1 MPIDIK
7 RKMEQVAIS
16 EKRAK
21 TESALKDIKNLPLI
35 PKVMFE
41 VTKMLR
47 DPGVTTNN
55 LAGLIA
61 KDQGLTAKILSVAN
75 SPLYGLQRKVTSLEF
90 SIIVLGYKEIAN
102 IVTAVS
108 LADAVK
114 ISSDKDFDQVDFWI
128 HSMVVGT
135 AAKSIAQHL
144 GFLDLGSDSF
154 VAGVLHDFGIQ
165 VLHRFLHKEFISVLN
180 QVNSNTGFLDAENSV
195 LGLTHQEV
203 GRFLAEKWNLPA
215 LLCDVLHYHH
225 IPGKAVEHKVISSI
239 VHLADYMTQKLQ
251 VGYFYYDNGMNFD
264 RSILE
269 TLQFSSEEEL
279 DKFIMEYRDLFIQ
292 TANSIRL

>member
-1 MPIDIK
+1 
-7 RKMEQVAIS
+7 MEEVSLS
-16 EKRAK
+16 ENRAK
-21 TESALKDIKNLPLI
+21 TEAALNNIKNLPLI

-47 DPGVTTNN
+47 DPAVTTNS

-90 SIIVLGYKEIAN
+90 AIIVLGYKEIAN
-102 IVTAVS
+102 IVTAIS
-108 LADAVK
+108 LADAVR

-135 AAKSIAQHL
+135 AAKGISHNL
-144 GFLDLGSDSF
+144 GYLDLGSDSF

-165 VLHRFLHKEFISVLN
+165 VLHRFLRTQFVEVVDK
-180 QVNSNTGFLDAENSV
+180 VNSTIGFLDAENSI

-203 GRFLAEKWNLPA
+203 GKFLAEKWNLPG
-215 LLCDVLHYHH
+215 LLCDILQYHH
-225 IPGKAVEHKVISSI
+225 SPGNSVDNKVIASI

-251 VGYFYYDNGMNFD
+251 VGYFYWDNGMALDKN
-264 RSILE
+264 ILDI
-269 TLQFSSEEEL
+269 LQFSSEAAL
-279 DKFIMEYRDLFIQ
+279 DEFIQEYRESFIQ

>member
-1 MPIDIK
+1 VK
-7 RKMEQVAIS
+7 NRKMMEEIS
-16 EKRAK
+16 NGEKRAK
-21 TESALKDIKNLPLI
+21 TEQALNGIKNLPLI

-41 VTKMLR
+41 VTKLLR
-47 DPGVTTNN
+47 DPLATTNS

-90 SIIVLGYKEIAN
+90 AIIVLGYKEITN
-102 IVTAVS
+102 IVTAIS
-108 LADAVK
+108 LADAVR

-135 AAKSIAQHL
+135 AAKGIAQNL
-144 GFLDLGSDSF
+144 GHLDLGSDCF

-165 VLHRFLHKEFISVLN
+165 VLHRFLRPQFVAVVDM
-180 QVNSNTGFLDAENSV
+180 VNSTTGFLDAESSV
-195 LGLTHQEV
+195 LGLTHQDV
-203 GRFLAEKWNLPA
+203 GKFLAEKWNLPR
-215 LLCDVLHYHH
+215 LLCDILQFHH
-225 IPGKAVEHKVISSI
+225 TPNDSVDNKVISSI

-251 VGYFYYDNGMNFD
+251 VGYFYWDNGMVLD
-264 RSILE
+264 KSILDIF
-269 TLQFSSEEEL
+269 QFSSEESL
-279 DKFIMEYRDLFIQ
+279 DEFIQEYRESFIQ

>member
-1 MPIDIK
+1 
-7 RKMEQVAIS
+7 MEQVSIS
-16 EKRAK
+16 EQRTK
-21 TESALKDIKNLPLI
+21 TEAALSNIKNLPLI

-41 VTKMLR
+41 VTKLLR
-47 DPGVTTNN
+47 DASVTTYS
-55 LAGLIA
+55 LASLIA

-90 SIIVLGYKEIAN
+90 AIIVLGYKEISN

-108 LADAVK
+108 LADAVR
-114 ISSDKDFDQVDFWI
+114 ITSDKDFDQVDFWI

-135 AAKSIAQHL
+135 ASKGIAQNL

-165 VLHRFLHKEFISVLN
+165 VLHRFLHPQFVTIIDKVDSSI
-180 QVNSNTGFLDAENSV
+180 GFLEAEDSI
-195 LGLTHQEV
+195 LGLTHQEI
-203 GRFLAEKWNLPA
+203 GKFLAEKWNLPG
-215 LLCDVLHYHH
+215 LLCDILQYHH
-225 IPGKAVEHKVISSI
+225 TPNKSHDNKIISSI

-251 VGYFYYDNGMNFD
+251 VGCFYWDNGMQLDKEIIN
-264 RSILE
+264 ILH
-269 TLQFSSEEEL
+269 FNSEEDLE
-279 DKFIMEYRDLFIQ
+279 KFINDYKDLFIQ

>member
-1 MPIDIK
+1 
-7 RKMEQVAIS
+7 MEQILIS
-16 EKRAK
+16 EKRTK
-21 TESALKDIKNLPLI
+21 TEAALNNIKNLPLI

-41 VTKMLR
+41 VTKLLR
-47 DPGVTTNN
+47 DASVTTYS
-55 LAGLIA
+55 LASLIA

-90 SIIVLGYKEIAN
+90 AIIVLGYKEISN

-114 ISSDKDFDQVDFWI
+114 ITSDKDFDQVDFWI

-135 AAKSIAQHL
+135 ASKGIAQNL

-165 VLHRFLHKEFISVLN
+165 VLHRFLHPQFVSIINKVDTN
-180 QVNSNTGFLDAENSV
+180 VGFLEAEDSE
-195 LGLTHQEV
+195 LGLTHQEI
-203 GRFLAEKWNLPA
+203 GKFLAEKWNLPS
-215 LLCDVLHYHH
+215 LLCDILQYHH
-225 IPGKAVEHKVISSI
+225 TPNKSHDNKVISSI

-251 VGYFYYDNGMNFD
+251 AGSFYWDNGMQLDKEIIN
-264 RSILE
+264 ILH
-269 TLQFSSEEEL
+269 FKSEDDL
-279 DKFIMEYRDLFIQ
+279 DKFINDYKDLFIQ